1 MTLLGRALVTDA
13 KYSDAA
19 DMLQQALAT
28 EERIYGSVHP
38 RIASTLNELGKV
50 AQKQGKLDL
59 AKTDFERMAEIY
71 RKVYNGKHYYIGIAL
86 SNLAGVYVDKK
97 QYKQAEKLL
106 RETLQLFSETLP
118 ADHLNVGIAKIRLG
132 RVLLQQHDYSK
143 AQVETEA
150 GYNIVQ
156 KQSDPPAIWIQGAR
170 KDLVEEYVALNQP
183 RKADEFRVHETS
195 TSR

>member
-1 MTLLGRALVTDA
+1 
-13 KYSDAA
+13 
-19 DMLQQALAT
+19 
-28 EERIYGSVHP
+28 
-38 RIASTLNELGKV
+38 
-50 AQKQGKLDL
+50 
-59 AKTDFERMAEIY
+59 MAEIY